1 MSYVE
6 SHAQH
11 FEGRILVSG
20 QRSEALQASTPETNR
35 NGRNGELQMKNLV
48 RLPMTNLT
56 LLFVKFCVCL
66 QTRKKE

>member
-20 QRSEALQASTPETNR
+20 QRREALLASTPETNT
-35 NGRNGELQMKNLV
+35 KV
-48 RLPMTNLT
+48 
-56 LLFVKFCVCL
+56 
-66 QTRKKE
+66 